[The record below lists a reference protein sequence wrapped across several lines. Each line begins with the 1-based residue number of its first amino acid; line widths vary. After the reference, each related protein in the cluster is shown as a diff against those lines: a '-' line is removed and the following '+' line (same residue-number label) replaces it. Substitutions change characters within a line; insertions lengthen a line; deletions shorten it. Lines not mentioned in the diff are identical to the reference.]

1 MSVVLRASGT
11 TEAFGAFIDAM
22 RAHELAPVSEASLRL
37 METRQYIVP
46 RFGSNFSPSTTKY
59 RYRVE
64 AKSDTD
70 AVLVKL
76 IGVGMG
82 LEFDG

>member
-11 TEAFGAFIDAM
+11 TDAFAAFIDAM
-22 RAHELAPVSEASLRL
+22 RAHELAPVTESSMRL
-37 METRQYIVP
+37 MEARRYITP
-46 RFGSNFSPSTTKY
+46 RFRSDYPPTTKY
-59 RYRVE
+59 RYRIE
-64 AKSDTD
+64 AKSDID